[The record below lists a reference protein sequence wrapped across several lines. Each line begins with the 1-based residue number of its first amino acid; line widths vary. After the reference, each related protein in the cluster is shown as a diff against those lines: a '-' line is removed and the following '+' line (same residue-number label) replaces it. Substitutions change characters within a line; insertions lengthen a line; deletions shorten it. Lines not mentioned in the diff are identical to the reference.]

1 MVRWTLISLR
11 KAGFA
16 RGALRRKSDRGE
28 VCVLFA
34 GALLTAAAVPVGA
47 QVEEW
52 LLGTLVPD
60 QAAIVAVIAVM
71 VWMLMV
77 TLVFRVL
84 SATLERRR
92 IAAWG
97 QEWQEC
103 Q

>member
-1 MVRWTLISLR
+1 MVRWMLISLR
-11 KAGFA
+11 RAGFV

-34 GALLTAAAVPVGA
+34 GVLLTAAAVPVGA

-52 LLGTLVPD
+52 LLGTLAPD

-77 TLVFRVL
+77 TVVFRVL
-84 SATLERRR
+84 SAALERRR
-92 IAAWG
+92 IAAW
-97 QEWQEC
+97 EL
-103 Q
+103 

>member
-11 KAGFA
+11 RAGFA
-16 RGALRRKSDRGE
+16 RGSLRRRSDLGE
-28 VCVLFA
+28 IGVLFA
-34 GALLTAAAVPVGA
+34 GVLLTAAAVPVGA
-47 QVEEW
+47 RVEEW
-52 LLGTLVPD
+52 LLGTLPPD
-60 QAAIVAVIAVM
+60 QAAIVAVVAVM

-77 TLVFRVL
+77 TGVFRVL